1 MAPNLDKFCHR
12 FCLQCACNDCKNGD
26 HLGGAILSCVPGPPQ
41 EAQFWLIWIIIVSW
55 SRRRRRKDFDLAIL
69 GSRNAHTGLDRGW
82 HLREKKTT
90 FPAKLNQLKFGALN
104 LWVVFVKW
112 DKGPEISK
120 GREECLCTTNIH
132 YQFKILIIQI
142 RVPPALAKP
151 RCAAPAFR
159 EDFFDHIIGSG
170 QLID

>member
-26 HLGGAILSCVPGPPQ
+26 HLGGAILSCVPAPPQ

-55 SRRRRRKDFDLAIL
+55 SRSRRRKDFDLAIL

-82 HLREKKTT
+82 HFREKKTT

-112 DKGPEISK
+112 GKGPEISK
-120 GREECLCTTNIH
+120 GREECLHNLLEQTFWPTYIH
-132 YQFKILIIQI
+132 YQFTILSIQI
-142 RVPPALAKP
+142 RVRPALAKP
-151 RCAAPAFR
+151 R
-159 EDFFDHIIGSG
+159 
-170 QLID
+170 